1 MRRASCLRER
11 RFPGST
17 NEDDE
22 EEAHD
27 MRLGER
33 IRPGRVAS
41 VTGAVAIAFAITV
54 PIALGRGEARGPVTN
69 YLTYVGGKAGP
80 ANPKLS
86 PVVIGAVNTQGGQVL
101 VGPGWTKGAQTAVQ
115 YVNRYLGG
123 VQGHPLKLSTCF
135 TTSAEE
141 EGTKCG
147 QQFANDKRVSVV
159 LLGAVAV
166 GNQSLYAALGGKKPT
181 VSGVALL
188 PVDAIQKN
196 GFALFG
202 TNDSVLGPW
211 GTFGKVVLKAKTAAV
226 VYPQIPGIDVG
237 AKVEK
242 TSLESAGI
250 DTKLVGFDPNATDL
264 TGPLTAAGAQTADMV
279 VPQSNAAG
287 CVNVAKTL
295 QQLGVKGSKIVSNPL
310 CLSGEVAQ
318 GLGGDLAPWVYGIA
332 STLAADKTD
341 PAAVPFNRALARL
354 GQSKLAADAWVIVA
368 WGQVLTTVK
377 MINQIGVARLTPARF
392 TTTIRA
398 FKGPQALG
406 APSLDCGKYKTE
418 PAACNDQTQFFQYMG
433 KGVFKRL
440 TGWLRPPPTFTPE
453 G

>member
-1 MRRASCLRER
+1 MK
-11 RFPGST
+11 FV
-17 NEDDE
+17 
-22 EEAHD
+22 
-27 MRLGER
+27 ER
-33 IRPGRVAS
+33 IRPGRVA
-41 VTGAVAIAFAITV
+41 VVIGAVALAFAVTV
-54 PIALGRGEARGPVTN
+54 PIALGRREARGPVTD
-69 YLTYVGGKAGP
+69 YVAYVGGKKGA

-101 VGPGWTKGAQTAVQ
+101 IGPGWTQGVLTAAE
-115 YVNRYLGG
+115 YVNKYLGG
-123 VQGHPLKLSTCF
+123 IQGHPLVVRTCF

-141 EGTKCG
+141 DGTKCG
-147 QQFANDKRVSVV
+147 QRFANDKRISVV

-166 GNQSLYAALGGKKPT
+166 GNQSLYAALGGKKPI

-188 PVDAIQKN
+188 PVDATQKN

-211 GTFGKVVLKAKTAAV
+211 GTFAKTHLKAKTAAV
-226 VYPQIPGIDVG
+226 VYPQVPGIDFG

-242 TSLESAGI
+242 TSLEAAGI
-250 DTKLVGFDPNATDL
+250 TTKLVGFDPNAADL
-264 TGPLTAAGAQTADMV
+264 TGPLTAAGAQTADIV
-279 VPQSNAAG
+279 VPQSNAQG
-287 CVNVAKTL
+287 CVNIAKTL
-295 QQLGVKGSKIVSNPL
+295 DQLGVKGSKTVSNPL
-310 CLSGEVAQ
+310 CLTPEVAS

-341 PAAVPFNRALARL
+341 PAAKPFNKALL
-354 GQSKLAADAWVIVA
+354 QLKQPKLAADAWVIVA

-377 MINQIGVARLTPARF
+377 MMNQIGVSKITAPKF

-406 APSLDCGKYKTE
+406 APSLQCGKYKAE

-440 TGWLRPPPTFTPE
+440 TGWLRPPKNFTPSP
-453 G
+453 

>member
-1 MRRASCLRER
+1 MRFVKQFGPR
-11 RFPGST
+11 
-17 NEDDE
+17 
-22 EEAHD
+22 
-27 MRLGER
+27 
-33 IRPGRVAS
+33 RVAGL
-41 VTGAVAIAFAITV
+41 TGAIVLAFAVAV
-54 PIALGRGEARGPVTN
+54 PIALGRGDAGGPVTN
-69 YLTYVGGKAGP
+69 YVSYVGGKSGA

-101 VGPGWTKGAQTAVQ
+101 IGPGWTKGVQTAAQ
-115 YVNRYLGG
+115 YVNKYLGG
-123 VQGHPLKLSTCF
+123 VQGHPLVVSTCF
-135 TTSAEE
+135 TTGAEE

-147 QQFANDKRVSVV
+147 QKFANDKRVSVV
-159 LLGAVAV
+159 LMGAVAI

-181 VSGVALL
+181 VNGVALL
-188 PVDAIQKN
+188 PVDATQKN

-211 GTFGKVVLKAKTAAV
+211 GTFAKTKLHAKTAAV
-226 VYPQIPGIDVG
+226 IYPQIPGIDVG

-242 TSLESAGI
+242 TSLEDAGI
-250 DTKLVGFDPNATDL
+250 STKLVGFDPNATDL
-264 TGPLTAAGAQTADMV
+264 TGPLTAAGAQTADIV

-295 QQLGVKGSKIVSNPL
+295 DQLGVKGSKVVSNPL
-310 CLSGEVAQ
+310 CLTPEVAS

-341 PAAVPFNRALARL
+341 KAAAPFNKALGQL
-354 GQSKLAADAWVIVA
+354 KQSKLASDAWVIVA

-377 MINQIGVARLTPARF
+377 MMNQIGVSKLTPARF
-392 TTTIRA
+392 TTAIRG

-406 APSLDCGKYKTE
+406 APSLSCGKYKTE
-418 PAACNDQTQFFQYMG
+418 PAACNDQTQFFQYQG

-440 TGWLRPPPTFTPE
+440 TGWLRPPTNFTPQ